1 MVCSLRIFQ
10 GGLRSKCR
18 LKQSNTLLP
27 ARTTIHADV
36 FLTTSNCTI
45 HMNRRF
51 IVVMC
56 VLGIAVAGA
65 FFMGSP
71 MFGGFD
77 GIR

>member
-1 MVCSLRIFQ
+1 MMFYTKPVLVFPNCQTSLFSHVC
-10 GGLRSKCR
+10 
-18 LKQSNTLLP
+18 LLV
-27 ARTTIHADV
+27 IHADV
-36 FLTTSNCTI
+36 FLTTSNCTV

>member
-1 MVCSLRIFQ
+1 MY
-10 GGLRSKCR
+10 
-18 LKQSNTLLP
+18 
-27 ARTTIHADV
+27 ADV
-36 FLTTSNCTI
+36 FLTTSNCTV

>member
-1 MVCSLRIFQ
+1 MDIYNIFGLHFPNYYARLFSLA
-10 GGLRSKCR
+10 C
-18 LKQSNTLLP
+18 LL
-27 ARTTIHADV
+27 TMHADV
-36 FLTTSNCTI
+36 FLTTSNCTV

>member
-1 MVCSLRIFQ
+1 MALILF
-10 GGLRSKCR
+10 
-18 LKQSNTLLP
+18 
-27 ARTTIHADV
+27 
-36 FLTTSNCTI
+36 
-45 HMNRRF
+45 
-51 IVVMC
+51 C